1 MCKHAGGTGSLHVP
15 RPSSPGDGHLRA
27 AGPKGTQMPWQ
38 WPAVWVRPRKAPSRV
53 PCRRPVTRSSRGPGP
68 RVPSRLDLA
77 CGEPGTRIEQLAGSY
92 RAAETG
98 AGPAAG
104 ASSCTTEL
112 SAFRPR
118 PLSSQSNPFLP
129 LNPRTAVSPH
139 SDRTVTMPPCHRL
152 CPDPAPPRQWSGRR
166 VNHVLLPVVPTWLV

>member
-129 LNPRTAVSPH
+129 PNPRTAVSPQTGL
-139 SDRTVTMPPCHRL
+139 SRCLLVTVSVLT
-152 CPDPAPPRQWSGRR
+152 PPRPARGQGG
-166 VNHVLLPVVPTWLV
+166 T

>member
-129 LNPRTAVSPH
+129 LNPRTAVSPQTGL
-139 SDRTVTMPPCHRL
+139 SRCLLVTVSALT
-152 CPDPAPPRQWSGRR
+152 PPRPARGQGGA
-166 VNHVLLPVVPTWLV
+166 

>member
-38 WPAVWVRPRKAPSRV
+38 WPAVWVRPRKVPGRV
-53 PCRRPVTRSSRGPGP
+53 PCRRQVTRSSRGPGP

-118 PLSSQSNPFLP
+118 PLSSQINPFLP
-129 LNPRTAVSPH
+129 LNPRLRFRLTQTGLSRCLLVTVSVL
-139 SDRTVTMPPCHRL
+139 T
-152 CPDPAPPRQWSGRR
+152 PPRPWSGRR
-166 VNHVLLPVVPTWLV
+166 VNHVLLPVVRTWLV

>member
-15 RPSSPGDGHLRA
+15 QPSSPDDGHLRA

-38 WPAVWVRPRKAPSRV
+38 WPAVWVRPRKAPRRV

-77 CGEPGTRIEQLAGSY
+77 RGEPGTRIEQLAGSY
-92 RAAETG
+92 RAAEMG

-129 LNPRTAVSPH
+129 PNPRTAVSPQTGL
-139 SDRTVTMPPCHRL
+139 SRCLLVTVSALT
-152 CPDPAPPRQWSGRR
+152 PPRPARGQGGA
-166 VNHVLLPVVPTWLV
+166 